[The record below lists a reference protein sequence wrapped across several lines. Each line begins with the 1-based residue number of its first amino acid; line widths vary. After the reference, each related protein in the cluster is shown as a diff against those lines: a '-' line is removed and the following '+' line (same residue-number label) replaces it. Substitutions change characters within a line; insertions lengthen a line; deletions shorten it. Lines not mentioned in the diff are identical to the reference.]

1 METKVV
7 VGIFQRI
14 FDIKLNSHCK
24 IIGIWR

>member
-24 IIGIWR
+24 IIGIWK

>member
-14 FDIKLNSHCK
+14 FEIKLNSHCK
-24 IIGIWR
+24 IIGI